1 MLNLSQII
9 SRGKT
14 RVLAFSY
21 YITNNPRQ
29 SERSYILA
37 DDAQV
42 SQREKQKYT
51 PDKKA
56 KLFSKKTPI
65 TFLDTELYDEK
76 YANVTLGNETGYVSI
91 DKIMMPGVHTQLINP
106 VNISQAINDYILE
119 QGCPINIRL
128 LGEKRIYKN
137 ISYALDYKINLSKPN
152 YRTNLILCQDKAK
165 PIDDESMY
173 ISYRPRNRGVST
185 GLTGKEF
192 NNVYV
197 HSTEYKKYPIYKNTT
212 NPYKLAK
219 LACFGP
225 KSTSMNVHS
234 LQAIDCFASG
244 KPYFQ
249 VFSEGDYYQ
258 LSFKNIFLTRNRF
271 PTSFLK
277 SEFEPKVTIQ
287 KDKTSIM
294 SESIF
299 I

>member
-1 MLNLSQII
+1 MRVII
-9 SRGKT
+9 
-14 RVLAFSY
+14 
-21 YITNNPRQ
+21 I
-29 SERSYILA
+29 E
-37 DDAQV
+37 D
-42 SQREKQKYT
+42 
-51 PDKKA
+51 
-56 KLFSKKTPI
+56 
-65 TFLDTELYDEK
+65 
-76 YANVTLGNETGYVSI
+76 
-91 DKIMMPGVHTQLINP
+91 
-106 VNISQAINDYILE
+106 DYIVADHLRMILQE
-119 QGCPINIRL
+119 NSVEVLGILDNVEDAIESIKLKPDLYFIDIRL

-225 KSTSMNVHS
+225 KSTPMNEHS

-277 SEFEPKVTIQ
+277 SEFEPKVTTQ